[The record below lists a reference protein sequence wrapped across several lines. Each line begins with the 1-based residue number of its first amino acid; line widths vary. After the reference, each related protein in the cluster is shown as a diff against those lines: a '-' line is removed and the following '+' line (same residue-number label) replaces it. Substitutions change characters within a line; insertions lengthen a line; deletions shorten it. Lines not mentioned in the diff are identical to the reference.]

1 MSDDKATP
9 SENRKILI
17 VEDDLG
23 LRTQMKWAL
32 AEFTVFV
39 AEDRPMALALLE
51 KEHPSVVILDL
62 GLPPDPNGASE
73 GLATLEEILRQD
85 RFAKVVVASGNEERS
100 NALRAVSLGAYDF
113 YPKPVDPEVLRL
125 IINRAMHLRELEE
138 ENERRARAE
147 ASPLAGLVGSSPQ
160 MLSICRTAERVATAN
175 IALLITGES
184 GTGKEVLARTIHDLS
199 PRAGR
204 SFVAIN
210 CAAIPDNLLESELFG
225 HEKGAFTGAVK
236 QTIGKVEQ
244 AHLGTL
250 FLDEI
255 GDMPLPLQAKL
266 LRFLQNRTIE
276 RIGGRKEIEVD
287 VRVLSAT
294 NCDLATMMK
303 EGGFREDLYY
313 RLNEVSIHIPP
324 LRERPGDAVLLAKF
338 FLAKYTKDFQSPP
351 KTFTADALSA
361 IGSYRWPGNV
371 RELENRV
378 KRSMLMADGK
388 GITAADL
395 DLGMENPAEAAP
407 MPTLR
412 QIRQQAEV
420 EAVTRALALTD
431 NNVSDA
437 AQLLG
442 VSRPTLYELM
452 RTANVN
458 IKRKDRS

>member
-1 MSDDKATP
+1 MPDEK
-9 SENRKILI
+9 RKLLI

-32 AEFTVFV
+32 GEFEVFV
-39 AEDRPMALALLE
+39 AEERQAALTLFDKERP
-51 KEHPSVVILDL
+51 PVVILDL

-73 GLATLEEILRQD
+73 GLATLEGLLRQD
-85 RFAKVVVASGNEERS
+85 RLAKVVVASGNEERA
-100 NALRAVSLGAYDF
+100 NALQAVGLGAYDF
-113 YPKPVDPEVLRL
+113 YPKPVDPDVLRM
-125 IINRAMHLRELEE
+125 IVNRAIHLHDLEE
-138 ENERRARAE
+138 ENERLAKSE
-147 ASPLAGLVGSSPQ
+147 VSPLAGLVASSPQ
-160 MLSICRTAERVATAN
+160 MLQVCRTAERVASAN

-294 NCDLATMMK
+294 NCDLKVMMK
-303 EGGFREDLYY
+303 EGGFREDLFY
-313 RLNEVSIHIPP
+313 RLNEVAIHIPP
-324 LRERPGDAVLLAKF
+324 LRERPGDAVLLAKY
-338 FLAKYTKDFQSPP
+338 FLGKYTKDFQRAP
-351 KTFTADALSA
+351 KAFTVDALAA
-361 IGSYRWPGNV
+361 IGTYPWPGNV

-388 GITAADL
+388 SITAADL
-395 DLGMENPAEAAP
+395 DLGMDNPAEAAP

-412 QIRQQAEV
+412 QIRLQAES

>member
-1 MSDDKATP
+1 MTDEK
-9 SENRKILI
+9 RKVLI
-17 VEDDLG
+17 VEDDSG

-32 AEFTVFV
+32 MDSEVFV
-39 AEDRPMALALLE
+39 AEDRPAALQLFE
-51 KEHPSVVILDL
+51 KEAPPVVILDL

-73 GLATLEEILRQD
+73 GLATLEELLR
-85 RFAKVVVASGNEERS
+85 RARMTKVIVASGNEDRT
-100 NALRAVSLGAYDF
+100 NALQAVNLGAYDF
-113 YPKPVDPEVLRL
+113 YPKPVDPDILRL
-125 IINRAMHLRELEE
+125 IVNRAIHLHDLEE
-138 ENERRARAE
+138 ENERLAKSQV
-147 ASPLAGLVGSSPQ
+147 SPLAGLVASSPQ
-160 MLSICRTAERVATAN
+160 MLAVCRTAERVASAN
-175 IALLITGES
+175 IAVLITGES

-199 PRAGR
+199 PRANC

-225 HEKGAFTGAVK
+225 HERGAFTGAVK

-294 NCDLATMMK
+294 NCELKTMMK
-303 EGGFREDLYY
+303 EGGFREDLFY

-324 LRERPGDAVLLAKF
+324 LRERPGDAVLLARY
-338 FLAKYTKDFQSPP
+338 FLGKYSKEFQRSP
-351 KTFTADALSA
+351 KTFTMDALAA
-361 IGSYRWPGNV
+361 IGTYSWPGNV

-395 DLGMENPAEAAP
+395 DLDMDDPGESTL

-412 QIRQQAEV
+412 QIRQRAET

-437 AQLLG
+437 AHLLG
-442 VSRPTLYELM
+442 VSRPTFYELM

-458 IKRKDRS
+458 IKRKDRP

>member
-1 MSDDKATP
+1 MTDQKTVT
-9 SENRKILI
+9 EEKRKILI
-17 VEDDLG
+17 VEDDSG

-32 AEFTVFV
+32 ADYQVLV
-39 AEDRPMALALLE
+39 AEDRPAALALFD
-51 KEHPSVVILDL
+51 KERPPVVILDL

-73 GLATLEEILRQD
+73 GLATLEELLQRD
-85 RFAKVVVASGNEERS
+85 HTTKVIVASGNEERT
-100 NALRAVSLGAYDF
+100 NALRAVGLGAYDF
-113 YPKPVDPEVLRL
+113 YPKPVDPDVLRL
-125 IINRAMHLRELEE
+125 IITRAIHLHDLEE
-138 ENERRARAE
+138 ENERRARE
-147 ASPLAGLVGSSPQ
+147 KTSPLAGLIASSPQ
-160 MLSICRTAERVATAN
+160 MLAICRTAERVASAN
-175 IALLITGES
+175 IAVLITGES

-199 PRAGR
+199 TRAGR

-236 QTIGKVEQ
+236 QTIGKIEQ

-276 RIGGRKEIEVD
+276 RIGGRKEIDVD

-294 NCDLATMMK
+294 NCDLASMMK

-313 RLNEVSIHIPP
+313 RLNEVSIHLPP
-324 LRERPGDAVLLAKF
+324 LRERPGDVVLLARF
-338 FLAKYTKDFQSPP
+338 FLSKYSKDFQKAP
-351 KTFTADALSA
+351 KSFTQDALAAISA
-361 IGSYRWPGNV
+361 YPWPGNV

-395 DLGMENPAEAAP
+395 DLGMENPAEATL

-412 QIRQQAEV
+412 QIRQQAET

-452 RTANVN
+452 RTANVTT
-458 IKRKDRS
+458 KRKDRS